1 MGWGTSTTMCQ
12 LERVCTA
19 SQAEGSVS
27 RGRAFGDFRKLIM
40 SCLKGTMGMC
50 KIYCG
55 LIREKPKDREMEG
68 SNRLGRNRCGKI

>member
-12 LERVCTA
+12 LERVRTT
-19 SQAEGSVS
+19 SEAEGSVS
-27 RGRAFGDFRKLIM
+27 RGRAFRDFVKLTM

-55 LIREKPKDREMEG
+55 FIRGETKDRELEG
-68 SNRLGRNRCGKI
+68 